1 MTVSVSVPTHSTA
14 SVKVESD
21 ITVQVCY
28 ATPERQVLKEVT
40 LPVGSTVA
48 AAIELSGML
57 DQFPDIDL
65 DTNDVGVFSERRKL
79 TDVLQDGD
87 RVEIYRP
94 LIADPR
100 EARRRRAAKKGARR

>member
-1 MTVSVSVPTHSTA
+1 LTVSVSVPTHSTA
-14 SVKVESD
+14 SVKAESD

-28 ATPERQVLKEVT
+28 ATPERQVLNEVT

-48 AAIELSGML
+48 AAIESSGIL
-57 DQFPDIDL
+57 GLFSDIDL

-94 LIADPR
+94 LIADPK
-100 EARRRRAAKKGARR
+100 EARRRRAGKNTARR

>member
-1 MTVSVSVPTHSTA
+1 MTASLSVPKHSTA
-14 SVKVESD
+14 TVKADSD

-28 ATPERQVLKEVT
+28 ATSERQVLKEVT
-40 LPVGSTVA
+40 LPAGSTVA
-48 AAIELSGML
+48 VAIKSSGIL
-57 DQFPDIDL
+57 DLFPDIDL

-79 TDVLQDGD
+79 TDAVQDGD

-100 EARRRRAAKKGARR
+100 EARRQRAGKNAARR